1 MSSYSR
7 ACKLIRPTQS
17 NRPTD
22 DDSMYTRSRHG
33 RHGPFG
39 GPEGPGRGF
48 GGPAR
53 GFGGPFGGPP
63 WGGPGGRGP
72 GGPGGHRHGGR
83 RRRGEVRNAL
93 LLLLAEEP
101 RNGYQLMQEIE
112 QRSGGRWRPS
122 PGSVYPALAQLEDEG
137 LVNAIQADR
146 AARSRS
152 PMPAA
157 AGRAARRPGAAMAA
171 RGRGQRAL
179 AVHVAQ
185 PSRRPQPQ
193 PGRSPARAT
202 RSRSRQACELL
213 TETRRGLY
221 RLLAE
226 EPEPPRRRTTVPTRA
241 REPGPDDGL
250 LNDPGRSELRS
261 DDPVSS
267 IAMTAS
273 LNNGGEPTTAIT
285 VRDLVKTFGEV
296 PGGARGRLRG
306 RFRRG
311 VRLPGTQRRRQD
323 DHDQH
328 ALHAHEADVGNGE
341 RSRATTS

>member
-83 RRRGEVRNAL
+83 RRRGEVRTAL

-112 QRSGGRWRPS
+112 ERSGGHWRPS
-122 PGSVYPALAQLEDEG
+122 PGSVYPALSQLEDEG
-137 LVNAIQADR
+137 LVKAVEGEPGRVFEITD
-146 AARSRS
+146 
-152 PMPAA
+152 
-157 AGRAARRPGAAMAA
+157 AGREQVKQQSAQAPPWEPEDED
-171 RGRGQRAL
+171 QRAF
-179 AVHVAQ
+179 AVLVAQ
-185 PSRRPQPQ
+185 PVRVD
-193 PGRSPARAT
+193 
-202 RSRSRQACELL
+202 RSRNLAGRP
-213 TETRRGLY
+213 RG
-221 RLLAE
+221 
-226 EPEPPRRRTTVPTRA
+226 
-241 REPGPDDGL
+241 
-250 LNDPGRSELRS
+250 
-261 DDPVSS
+261 
-267 IAMTAS
+267 
-273 LNNGGEPTTAIT
+273 
-285 VRDLVKTFGEV
+285 
-296 PGGARGRLRG
+296 
-306 RFRRG
+306 
-311 VRLPGTQRRRQD
+311 
-323 DHDQH
+323 
-328 ALHAHEADVGNGE
+328 
-341 RSRATTS
+341 